1 MDKKPTYKELAQEI
15 KALEKEKLNRMA
27 AEKGIQHNSAG

>member
-27 AEKGIQHNSAG
+27 AEKALQQSEEK